1 MTKFSAKN
9 QPQNPLKRR
18 AVCRAGHSLLPGDPN
33 VRVRQDGQ
41 RVCRACESSRRAEAY
56 QRQLEVKKG
65 VTLPFTLDR
74 IHRNPAIYYNTDMPL
89 LNEYLRQQK
98 EKLELLVARTGKPV
112 RLPNGEA
119 MLADEVASM
128 LRAEI
133 DVVQDVILKR
143 VRQDYQ
149 PNQSKEAS

>member
-1 MTKFSAKN
+1 MTRFSAKN
-9 QPQNPLKRR
+9 QPQNPLKKR
-18 AVCRAGHSLLPGDPN
+18 AVCRHGHSLLDGNPN
-33 VRVRQDGQ
+33 VRVRQDGR
-41 RVCRACESSRRAEAY
+41 RVCRACESSRRATAY
-56 QRQLEVKKG
+56 QRQLEVKNG

-98 EKLELLVARTGKPV
+98 EKLEIVVARSGRPV

-119 MLADEVASM
+119 MLADELASM

-143 VRQDYQ
+143 VREEYK
-149 PNQSKEAS
+149 PKEAS